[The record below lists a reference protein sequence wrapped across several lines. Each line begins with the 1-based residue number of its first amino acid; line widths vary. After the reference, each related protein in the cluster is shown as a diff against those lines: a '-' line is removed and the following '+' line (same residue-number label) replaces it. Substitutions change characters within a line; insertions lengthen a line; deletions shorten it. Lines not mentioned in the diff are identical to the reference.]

1 MIDDNGNK
9 NDLRREMMLMDEKK
23 PSDNSLYMYNTLLV
37 HVQLTYVQ
45 KKQQEETHW
54 KVNNL

>member
-9 NDLRREMMLMDEKK
+9 NDLRRELMLMDEKK

-45 KKQQEETHW
+45 KKQQEETH
-54 KVNNL
+54 